1 MTSPLTGKSETK
13 GTLWSPCG
21 GEFTVYV
28 DMQSRI
34 DGPSEDPLFGDG
46 LTNGE
51 KQCVKVFKLNWDK
64 C

>member
-21 GEFTVYV
+21 GEFEVWV
-28 DMQSRI
+28 DMQLRI
-34 DGPSEDPLFGDG
+34 NGTFPDSLSGSVI
-46 LTNGE
+46 NGE
-51 KQCVKVFKLNWDK
+51 KSCVKTFKFNWDK